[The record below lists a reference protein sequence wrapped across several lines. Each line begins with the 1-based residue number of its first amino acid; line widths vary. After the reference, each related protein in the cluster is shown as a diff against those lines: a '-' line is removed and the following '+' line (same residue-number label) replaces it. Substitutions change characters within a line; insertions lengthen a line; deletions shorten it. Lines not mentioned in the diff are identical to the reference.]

1 MVIDSTIGV
10 ALCYLILNI
19 FDYYAD
25 LYGHEV
31 KLSFQQLFKNLFQVF
46 KIWKLHI

>member
-10 ALCYLILNI
+10 ALCYIILTI

-25 LYGHEV
+25 LYGYEV
-31 KLSFQQLFKNLFQVF
+31 LNFII
-46 KIWKLHI
+46 KIYK